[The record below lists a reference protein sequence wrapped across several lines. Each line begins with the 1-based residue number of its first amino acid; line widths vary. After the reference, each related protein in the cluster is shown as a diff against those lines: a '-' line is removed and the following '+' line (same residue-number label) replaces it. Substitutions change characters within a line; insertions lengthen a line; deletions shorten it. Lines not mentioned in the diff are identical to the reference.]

1 MSDILRVDNGTI
13 HYVFS
18 FVPQR
23 DRDDILKSM
32 SPFDERTYVAGWTP
46 DFFLYS
52 GNDELYGYITGQLKV
67 KEETIQKKGGLKWL
81 FGRKRK

>member
-1 MSDILRVDNGTI
+1 MVRVAETATPVALRKESVDRN
-13 HYVFS
+13 
-18 FVPQR
+18 
-23 DRDDILKSM
+23 
-32 SPFDERTYVAGWTP
+32 
-46 DFFLYS
+46 LYS